1 MASSE
6 FSWHDPSNPSVI
18 PRIKGSR
25 LKLSDE
31 ILIGNIRWFIVIRWG
46 VIGALVLLKICAIL
60 IPDTLMQFDVI
71 EHQNWPIAI
80 VLVLSAANFAYLYA
94 LNYCKPSKFNSPS
107 INLWVQIIIDL
118 LCLSVVVHYVGST
131 ATPASFFYVLHIA
144 LACIFFSTLES
155 LMVTILVC
163 IMYTIVLLLE
173 STLIIP
179 VSGSSILVDPDF
191 ALKDSK
197 HQNNILLWMFALDIL
212 FIIVWYVVS
221 RLALVVR
228 THEHHLLDA
237 YNQINQAQEEK
248 DRYAVLMTH
257 QLKSPLDAIR
267 SKINLINAGYCGE
280 SSEET
285 KKTLVKIDR
294 RAKSMSGLILDLL
307 RLQRLKETC
316 LDTAALKSIDIKQTL
331 QNCIDK
337 LIPVANAK
345 HITLNVSLENFIYRG
360 IPDQLE
366 ILLENIIA
374 NAITYSHDNTCVE
387 ITTQIDWANSSA
399 SLIITDHGI
408 GIEHKD
414 LPNIF
419 NEYFYSPR
427 AALHNKASSGIGL
440 SIVKIAAEN
449 NKLQIKVTSEP
460 GLGTSFTVIF
470 KGIQPPTD
478 NTEDSTEKL

>member
-197 HQNNILLWMFALDIL
+197 HQNNILL
-212 FIIVWYVVS
+212 
-221 RLALVVR
+221 
-228 THEHHLLDA
+228 
-237 YNQINQAQEEK
+237 
-248 DRYAVLMTH
+248 
-257 QLKSPLDAIR
+257 
-267 SKINLINAGYCGE
+267 
-280 SSEET
+280 
-285 KKTLVKIDR
+285 
-294 RAKSMSGLILDLL
+294 
-307 RLQRLKETC
+307 
-316 LDTAALKSIDIKQTL
+316 
-331 QNCIDK
+331 
-337 LIPVANAK
+337 
-345 HITLNVSLENFIYRG
+345 
-360 IPDQLE
+360 
-366 ILLENIIA
+366 
-374 NAITYSHDNTCVE
+374 
-387 ITTQIDWANSSA
+387 
-399 SLIITDHGI
+399 
-408 GIEHKD
+408 
-414 LPNIF
+414 
-419 NEYFYSPR
+419 
-427 AALHNKASSGIGL
+427 
-440 SIVKIAAEN
+440 
-449 NKLQIKVTSEP
+449 
-460 GLGTSFTVIF
+460 
-470 KGIQPPTD
+470 
-478 NTEDSTEKL
+478 

>member
-197 HQNNILLWMFALDIL
+197 HQNNIVLWMFALDIL

-345 HITLNVSLENFIYRG
+345 HIVLNVSLENFIYRG

-387 ITTQIDWANSSA
+387 ITTQIDWANTSA
-399 SLIITDHGI
+399 SLTITDHGI

-478 NTEDSTEKL
+478 NTKDSTEKL